1 MKWKLKAGA
10 LQLTIFIVVVIALL
24 LSSFLILVYTQKSF
38 ETRTKFV
45 LETIENA
52 NQGIYYALQ
61 HKVRQ
66 NDTILINPDE
76 TGKQIKIHR
85 STWGIFE
92 RVTSVS
98 TIKNNSF
105 QKSALVGASQPET
118 HRTALYVEDNNKPLI
133 VVGRTQIQGVA
144 YLPKQGVR
152 PGNISGKSYYGRHLI
167 YGIRKQS
174 AQLPELLDGIREN
187 INDIQD
193 TPQIISRDQILD
205 IARKRIFKNSFFE
218 PVKLLYEVSPII
230 LSNIELSGHI
240 LVQSENRIVVEADT
254 RLKDVVLVAPV
265 IEIADNAKGRFQ
277 AFATEKIIMGKN
289 CVLGYPSAVV
299 LKEKQFIPTDS
310 IRTDTLRRKIHI
322 KENSSIKGIV
332 AYLGQY
338 EPDNYEPQ
346 VILEE
351 NSLVKGEIYCE
362 ENLELNGNVN
372 GSVYTANFI
381 VPRFGTIY
389 QNHLYNSE
397 INIDKLSRQYVG
409 LLFENSNKTVAKW
422 LY

>member
-61 HKVRQ
+61 HRVRQ

-76 TGKQIKIHR
+76 TDKQIKIHR
-85 STWGIFE
+85 GTWGIFE
-92 RVTSVS
+92 RITSTS

-152 PGNISGKSYYGRHLI
+152 PGNISGESYYGRHLI

-174 AQLPELLDGIREN
+174 AQLPELLNEIQEN
-187 INDIQD
+187 INDIQQK
-193 TPQIISRDQILD
+193 PQITSRNQVLD
-205 IARKRIFKNSFFE
+205 VTRKRVFKNSFFK
-218 PVKLLYEVSPII
+218 PVQLLYRASPII

-240 LVQSENRIVVEADT
+240 LVQSDSRIVVEADT
-254 RLKDVVLVAPV
+254 WLEDIVLIAPI
-265 IEIADNAKGRFQ
+265 IEIADNVKGTFQ
-277 AFATEKIIMGKN
+277 AFASEKIIVGKN
-289 CVLGYPSAVV
+289 CVLNYPSAMV

-346 VILEE
+346 VILQE
-351 NSLVKGEIYCE
+351 NSLIKGEVYCE
-362 ENLELNGNVN
+362 ENLELNGNVD

-381 VPRFGTIY
+381 LPRFGTIY

-397 INIDKLSRQYVG
+397 INIDKLPRQYVG